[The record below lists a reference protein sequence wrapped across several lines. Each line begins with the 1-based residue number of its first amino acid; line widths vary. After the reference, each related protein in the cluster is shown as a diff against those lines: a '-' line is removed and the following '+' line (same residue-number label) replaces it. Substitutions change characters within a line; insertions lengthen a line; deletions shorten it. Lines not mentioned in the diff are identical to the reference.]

1 VGWSI
6 RAYDFGPPILTA
18 GSPLLHFCFSRKAEV
33 WTYSRSPAALRA
45 AASASFRSKK
55 TSHFTNT
62 LSRIVKSW

>member
-1 VGWSI
+1 MSRYGTGCVE
-6 RAYDFGPPILTA
+6 RILL
-18 GSPLLHFCFSRKAEV
+18 SRERDSNFYFSRKAEV